1 MQTYFI
7 SGSGFVVEHFI
18 GQLLA
23 TTTHQICY
31 LDLQGR
37 TQQELIA
44 QLTNNQSSSASTI
57 DATIDES
64 RLSLVTGDADKAL
77 FGINPECLKSYSIN
91 QLWHFVTPVDW
102 MKNLD
107 EASISQENWQLK
119 QSLALCLALPE
130 VTFNY
135 VGTAY
140 ANGAA
145 NGLIE
150 ERPFDS
156 AYPANNNVEE
166 MARSG
171 EKQLLDAH
179 QNCGLNF
186 RILRPSTILHAGL
199 SQAKEAT
206 DCPTFLHG
214 LVSATS
220 HIKQQVQNKA
230 ANYFSRFKLK
240 LALPANATINVITL
254 DQVVEQLLA
263 IADTDNSNNIYHITH
278 AQEVNVSDL
287 ITVLAD
293 VCSVP
298 IEIVQDNSAFM
309 PQDHLLEH
317 MSQFFSPYFCAK
329 QQFSTTNS
337 TAAVRPT
344 DNSPVTVELLTKQ
357 MRLMRET
364 IAPQSGIESGV
375 ETPSDS
381 PVTKRVMPLV
391 NKQLTTQSGQLD
403 YWCCGE
409 GPKSIFIVNAFG
421 LNSTFWTP
429 LVNLLSPEYKVI
441 LWQHRDRQSDQQLNN
456 VYYDEDRYIDAFV
469 EDAKAILT
477 EERTDSCHLLGWCS
491 GPKLALELANKL
503 PELVDSLMM
512 LTPSFPGVSG
522 YENQDSIFEKNLLTM
537 CKLVD
542 KMPRAAKMMVPS
554 MASLRAKQDGDL
566 NRFDK
571 AVSKEKT
578 ESIFSLANESF
589 SKLLYEPF
597 TNEALLV
604 NYSRQLMNFRQHD
617 IAELVNTVEQ
627 PVLLLTGSA
636 DTTTSSD
643 RAIALCKSLK
653 NITGFEIQ
661 GGNHYLHTEQP
672 ALTAKIVAGF
682 IEHGAKVEI
691 NSQLVGGIY

>member
-7 SGSGFVVEHFI
+7 SGNGFVVEQFI
-18 GQLLA
+18 CQLLA
-23 TTTHQICY
+23 TTRHQVCY
-31 LDLQGR
+31 LELHGR
-37 TQQELIA
+37 TQQDLITR
-44 QLTNNQSSSASTI
+44 LTAIQS
-57 DATIDES
+57 TIDES
-64 RLSLVTGDADKAL
+64 RLSLVAGDADKAL
-77 FGINPECLKSYSIN
+77 FGINPECLKSFNIN
-91 QLWHFVTPVDW
+91 RFWHFVMPVDW
-102 MKNLD
+102 MENLD
-107 EASISQENWQLK
+107 EALIAQQNWQLK
-119 QSLALCLALPE
+119 QRLALCLALPE

-150 ERPFDS
+150 ELPFDS
-156 AYPANNNVEE
+156 VYPAINNVEV

-179 QNCGLNF
+179 QNCGLNY
-186 RILRPSTILHAGL
+186 RILRPSMILHAGL
-199 SQAKEAT
+199 VDGAQTA

-214 LVSATS
+214 LIKATN
-220 HIKQQVQNKA
+220 HIKQQVQSKVPD
-230 ANYFSRFKLK
+230 YFSRFKLK
-240 LALPANATINVITL
+240 LALPPNATLNIITL

-263 IADTDNSNNIYHITH
+263 IAGTDNPNNIHHITH
-278 AQEVNVSDL
+278 TQEVKVSDL
-287 ITVLAD
+287 IAALAD

-298 IEIVQDNSAFM
+298 IEIVQDNRAFM
-309 PQDHLLEH
+309 PQDQLLEH
-317 MSQFFSPYFCAK
+317 ISQFFYRYFCAK
-329 QQFSTTNS
+329 QLFCATNS
-337 TAAVRPT
+337 VSKLSQA
-344 DNSPVTVELLTKQ
+344 DNSPVSIELLTKQ
-357 MRLMRET
+357 MQL
-364 IAPQSGIESGV
+364 IHQQVAPQSRV
-375 ETPSDS
+375 EAPADS
-381 PVTKRVMPLV
+381 LATKGAMPII
-391 NKQLTTQSGQLD
+391 NKQLATQNGQLD
-403 YWCCGE
+403 YWCCGD

-429 LVNLLSPEYKVI
+429 LVNLLSPDYKVI

-456 VYYDEDRYIDAFV
+456 VYYDEDRYVDVFV
-469 EDAKAILT
+469 EDAKALLT

-491 GPKLALELANKL
+491 GPKLALELADKL
-503 PELVDSLMM
+503 PELVDSVMM

-522 YENQDSIFEKNLLTM
+522 FDNQDSDFEKSLLTM
-537 CKLVD
+537 CKLVNM
-542 KMPRAAKMMVPS
+542 MPRAAKSMVPS
-554 MASLRAKQDGDL
+554 MAAMRAKQEGNLD
-566 NRFDK
+566 RFDK
-571 AVSKEKT
+571 AISKEKT

-597 TNEALLV
+597 TNETLLV

-617 IAELVNTVEQ
+617 IAELVNTIEQ

-672 ALTAKIVAGF
+672 ALTAQIVAGF
-682 IEHGAKVEI
+682 IERGAKVEI